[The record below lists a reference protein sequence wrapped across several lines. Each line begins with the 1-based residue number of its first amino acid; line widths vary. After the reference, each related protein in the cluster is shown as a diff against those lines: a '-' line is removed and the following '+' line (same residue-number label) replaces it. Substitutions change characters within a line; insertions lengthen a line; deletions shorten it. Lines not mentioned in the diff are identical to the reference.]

1 MKLFKEG
8 VHGAYRKTLIP
19 LFLLLFP
26 LIAAAQTSPE
36 EAGTVD
42 KISELSTGINTVWML
57 LAAMLVFAGGYARIL
72 HAAGIRPGRSRVHP
86 QQKHR

>member
-36 EAGTVD
+36 EAGTVE
-42 KISELSTGINTVWML
+42 KFQNCPPVSIPYGCCWQLCSYSSC
-57 LAAMLVFAGGYARIL
+57 
-72 HAAGIRPGRSRVHP
+72 SRDSP
-86 QQKHR
+86 W